1 MSVFQIRQM
10 RADEVSHA
18 VDLAAAEGWNPGLH
32 DGECF
37 YATDPAGFLVADL
50 DGRMIGCVSAVS
62 YDGRFGFGGFYIMLA
77 EFRHRGYGQQLYRA
91 VFERLRGHTIGIDGV
106 VEQQENYRNGGFR
119 SAHRNVRWE
128 GRGRACGTWPA
139 EIVAAG
145 EIPMDVLCGFDRR
158 YFPAERR
165 GFLTAWLAMPQ
176 SVALAWREG
185 ETLRGYGVMRRC
197 REGWKVG
204 PLFAESAT
212 IADGLF
218 VALAGGA
225 GEGDPVYLDVPEP
238 NGEAVAL
245 AARHGMRHVF
255 ETARMYAGEA
265 PAIDLA
271 GVYGITT
278 FELG

>member
-1 MSVFQIRQM
+1 MSDFHIRQM
-10 RADEVSHA
+10 RLDEVPVA

-37 YATDPAGFLVADL
+37 YQTDPAGFLVADL

-62 YDGRFGFGGFYIMLA
+62 YDGRFGFGGFYIMRP
-77 EFRHRGYGQQLYRA
+77 EFRHMGYGQQLYRA
-91 VFERLRGHTIGIDGV
+91 VFARLQGHTIGIDGV
-106 VEQQENYRNGGFR
+106 VEQQENYRSGGFR
-119 SAHRNVRWE
+119 YAHRNVRWE
-128 GRGRACGTWPA
+128 GRARAAGTRPA

-145 EIPMDVLCGFDRR
+145 EIPMDLLCRFDRR

-165 GFLTAWLAMPQ
+165 GFLAAWLAMPD

-185 ETLRGYGVMRRC
+185 EVLRGYGVLRRC
-197 REGWKVG
+197 RVGWKVG
-204 PLFAESAT
+204 PLFAESAA
-212 IADGLF
+212 IADALY
-218 VALAGGA
+218 VALAGAA
-225 GEGDPVYLDVPEP
+225 GEGDPVNLDVPEP

-265 PAIDLA
+265 PVIDLA